1 VREEDY
7 ADVPDEVMA
16 EYFAAKD
23 RRRGIGSCSTCAH
36 RGCCE
41 TYCGGSCWTE
51 DAEEGDEES

>member
-1 VREEDY
+1 MREEDY

-16 EYFAAKD
+16 EYFAARD

-36 RGCCE
+36 SGCCE

-51 DAEEGDEES
+51 DKEEGDEE